1 MERLHRY
8 HCANRSRMRVTDER
22 STARSRSGSEGT
34 SDRALEAVRVRLLG
48 GFRVSVG
55 SRTIG
60 QAEWPL
66 RKAANL
72 LKLLALA
79 PGHRLHRERVMDALW
94 PDSGRRAAS
103 NSLRRTLHSARR
115 VLDPDAGSRYLASEE
130 EQLVLC
136 PDASIWVDVEA
147 FEEAAAAARRS
158 GVPAAY
164 RAALDLYAGD
174 LLPSDRY
181 EGWAEEKRGE
191 SRRLHLELLVELAEA
206 YEQWGDLA
214 RAVEALRMAVA
225 KEPALEET
233 HAGLMRLYA
242 LSGREGEALA
252 QYERLRATLSKGL
265 GFRPSTAT
273 KRLRDEIASG
283 EFPLTLASLTGAPRE
298 ERPLQSSGHN
308 LPAPRTSFVGREREL
323 LEVKRELAMTRL
335 LTLTG
340 TGGSGKTR
348 LALEVARS
356 LVGAYPDGVWL
367 VELAPISEGAL
378 VPQATARALG
388 VKEQPEEPLTE
399 TLAGVLRNRRALLV
413 LDNCEHLVE
422 ALARLVDVLLDSCPL
437 LGVLA
442 TSREPLGIPGEAQ
455 RLVSHLS
462 VPDAR
467 QQPMAEELE
476 RYESVRLFAERAR
489 YRNASFALTPQ
500 NAQAV
505 ARICERLD
513 GIPLALELA
522 AARVGLSEEQIAS
535 RLGDSLGLL
544 TTGSRIAP
552 PRQRSLRGALD
563 WSYDL
568 LGEPERALF
577 GKLSVFAGGWTLEA
591 AEAVGSGEGNEEGE
605 ILDLLLGL
613 VDKSLVAAETTGKGG
628 ERYRMLEPVRQYARE
643 RLEERGEV
651 GAIRRTHAG
660 FFLALAEE
668 ADTNLRGP
676 EQGVWLE
683 RLETEHDNMR
693 AALAWSLKI
702 GEAQLGLRL
711 AGALAWFWDVRGHYT
726 DGLGWLEGLLGKAS
740 AAPTAARA
748 KALVGARRLMAL
760 YGDYER
766 AGITTGEGLRLY
778 QEIGDR
784 KGIARS
790 RADLGWITL
799 AQGDLERTKMLTEG
813 LPRNQE
819 SEDTDVRSRGFGTL
833 GWLAWDR
840 GDLERG
846 QNLLEEGLE
855 ISRKSKD
862 VRGIVYGLTNVGYAA
877 MLRGDYER
885 AKALT
890 EEGLTLSRELG
901 GQPGVVYLLCNLG
914 TIAQEQGDRER
925 AAVLFEESVKRNR
938 KWGHKA
944 ILAELMEGIAVEAGA
959 YGVAV
964 RAARL
969 YGAAEALREAIG
981 VPLPES
987 DRPRYGRHTAAACS
1001 LVDKETWREAWAE
1014 GKAMKLEQAVEYALS
1029 AGDLPKIAK
1038 RPPEQTSAE
1047 ARTPLL
1053 TRREREVAELVAR
1066 GLTNRRIAEELFVS
1080 ERTVDHHVS
1089 NILKKF
1095 KLSSR
1100 EQLAS
1105 RLGDQ

>member
-1 MERLHRY
+1 
-8 HCANRSRMRVTDER
+8 MRVADKR

-66 RKAANL
+66 QKAANL

-115 VLDPDAGSRYLASEE
+115 VLDPDAGSRYLASED

-136 PDASIWVDVEA
+136 PDTSLWVDVEA

-158 GVPAAY
+158 RVSAAY

-181 EGWAEEKRGE
+181 EEWAEEKRGE

-206 YEQWGDLA
+206 YEERSDLA

-225 KEPALEET
+225 KEPALEEA
-233 HAGLMRLYA
+233 HAGLMRHYA
-242 LSGREGEALA
+242 ISGREGEALA

-283 EFPLTLASLTGAPRE
+283 EFPSTLASLTGAPRE
-298 ERPLQSSGHN
+298 ERPLQFSGHN

-356 LVGAYPDGVWL
+356 LLGAYPDGVWL
-367 VELAPISEGAL
+367 VELAPLSERAH
-378 VPQATARALG
+378 VPQAVARALG
-388 VKEQPEEPLTE
+388 VKERPAQPLSD
-399 TLAGVLRNRRALLV
+399 TLAEVLRTKQALLV

-422 ALARLVDVLLDSCPL
+422 AVAPLVDVLLDACPRL
-437 LGVLA
+437 RVLA
-442 TSREPLGIPGEAQ
+442 TSREGLGIAGEMKW
-455 RLVSHLS
+455 LVSSLS
-462 VPDAR
+462 VPDPR
-467 QQPMAEELE
+467 QQPTAEELE
-476 RYESVRLFAERAR
+476 RYESVRLFVERAH
-489 YRNASFALTPQ
+489 YRNPAFVLTPQ
-500 NAQAV
+500 NMHAV
-505 ARICERLD
+505 AQICERLD
-513 GIPLALELA
+513 GIPLAIELA
-522 AARVGLSEEQIAS
+522 AARVGLSVEQIAT
-535 RLGDSLGLL
+535 RLDDSLRLL
-544 TTGSRIAP
+544 TTGSRTSSA
-552 PRQRSLRGALD
+552 RQRTLRGALD

-568 LGEPERALF
+568 LSEPERVLF
-577 GKLSVFAGGWTLEA
+577 GQLSVFAGGWTLEA
-591 AEAVGSGEGNEEGE
+591 AEAAALGENVKEDE
-605 ILDLLLGL
+605 ILDLLSSL
-613 VDKSLVAAETTGKGG
+613 VDKSLVVAEATGKGAV
-628 ERYRMLEPVRQYARE
+628 RYGMLEPVRQYSRE
-643 RLEERGEV
+643 RLGESGEV
-651 GAIRRTHAG
+651 EAIRRAHAR

-668 ADTNLRGP
+668 ADSELRGP
-676 EQGVWLE
+676 RQGTWLE

-693 AALAWSLKI
+693 AALTWSVE
-702 GEAQLGLRL
+702 GGDAEQGLRF
-711 AGALAWFWDVRGHYT
+711 AGALAWFWGVRGHYAE
-726 DGLGWLEGLLGKAS
+726 GRRWLEELLSKAS
-740 AAPTAARA
+740 AAPITARA
-748 KALVGARRLMAL
+748 KALVGAGRLMAL
-760 YGDYER
+760 YGDYEP
-766 AGITTGEGLRLY
+766 AEITTKEGLRLY

-799 AQGDLERTKMLTEG
+799 AQGHLERTRTLTEG
-813 LPRNQE
+813 LARNQE
-819 SEDTDVRSRGFGTL
+819 SDDSDVHGRGLETL
-833 GWLAWDR
+833 GWLAWDQ
-840 GDLERG
+840 GYLEQGRS
-846 QNLLEEGLE
+846 LLEDGLE
-855 ISRKSKD
+855 ISRKSGD
-862 VRGIVYGLTNVGYAA
+862 IRGIVYGLTNVGYAA
-877 MLRGDYER
+877 MLQGDYER

-901 GQPGVVYLLCNLG
+901 DQPGIVYLLCNLG
-914 TIAQEQGDRER
+914 TIAQEQGDYER
-925 AAVLFEESVKRNR
+925 AAELFKESIKRNR
-938 KWGHKA
+938 RLGNRA
-944 ILAELMEGIAVEAGA
+944 ILAELVEGIAGVVGA
-959 YGVAV
+959 YGGAV

-987 DRPRYGRHTAAACS
+987 DRPRYERHVAAACFV
-1001 LVDKETWREAWAE
+1001 VDEQTWKEAWAE
-1014 GKAMKLEQAVEYALS
+1014 GKAMGAEQVVEYALS
-1029 AGDLPKIAK
+1029 GGDSSTLAK
-1038 RPPEQTSAE
+1038 RTVEQTVP
-1047 ARTPLL
+1047 TTVPPPTL
-1053 TRREREVAELVAR
+1053 TRREREVAKLVAQ
-1066 GLTNRRIAEELFVS
+1066 GLTNRQIAEALFVS
-1080 ERTVDHHVS
+1080 ERTIDHHVS
-1089 NILKKF
+1089 NILKKLS
-1095 KLSSR
+1095 LSSR
-1100 EQLAS
+1100 EQVAS
-1105 RLGDQ
+1105 RLGDHN